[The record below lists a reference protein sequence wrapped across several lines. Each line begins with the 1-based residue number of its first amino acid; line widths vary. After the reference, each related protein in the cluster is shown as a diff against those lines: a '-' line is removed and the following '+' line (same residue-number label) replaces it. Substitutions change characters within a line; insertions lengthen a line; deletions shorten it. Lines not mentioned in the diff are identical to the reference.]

1 MFNMITDE
9 WMQCTCAILA
19 TLLSLALGIYLFT
32 TYRNKRERFKKVW
45 AGDDPQIVYRV
56 AYRSKLNK
64 SCDANELITRTNQ
77 FRRFNK
83 ARGITGVMF
92 INAEIGEVFQT
103 IEGPHDTVLDLFD
116 RICQDPMHIVD
127 KSRIVHE
134 PFAVRKYSMWNLA
147 CHNFPM
153 VDTMNSPLLWGC
165 LMSRTKMRIMD
176 ADWENTVIPPMVDT
190 FWITSRADPDIKT
203 CLPFHTI
210 PIKIKVLNL
219 DRIKQTCTFGVPRKE
234 DGSRPDFLEDIIYTG
249 DVTISF
255 LPKFANEHFRKY
267 YEFKHGR
274 ICAGGKVTKAGFL
287 FSPVKSQQRRV
298 VNFSEAGFL
307 FSPVNHNKRDFVGVF
322 PASKSFF
329 GSVKSCKL
337 VQFRDQCVKQDVV
350 TVKIEA
356 VGLDDHIRI

>member
-9 WMQCTCAILA
+9 WMQCVSAISA

-32 TYRNKRERFKKVW
+32 TDRNKRKRFDKVG
-45 AGDDPQIVYRV
+45 ADDPQIVYRV

-64 SCDANELITRTNQ
+64 SCDANELIRRTNK

-83 ARGITGVMF
+83 ERGITGVMF

-127 KSRIVHE
+127 KSRVVQE

-176 ADWENTVIPPMVDT
+176 ARWVNTAIPPTVDT
-190 FWITSRADPDIKT
+190 FWVTSRADPDIKT
-203 CLPFHTI
+203 CPFHTI
-210 PIKIKVLNL
+210 PFKIKDL
-219 DRIKQTCTFGVPRKE
+219 DLDLIKQTCTFRVPRKK
-234 DGSRPDFLEDIIYTG
+234 DGSRPDFLEDIIYSG

-255 LPKFANEHFRKY
+255 LPKFANQHFRKY
-267 YEFKHGR
+267 YEFKYGR
-274 ICAGGKVTKAGFL
+274 TTDGGAKVTKWGYEGESNQLSLA
-287 FSPVKSQQRRV
+287 
-298 VNFSEAGFL
+298 NFSEAGFL

-337 VQFRDQCVKQDVV
+337 VLFRDQCVKQDVV

-356 VGLDDHIRI
+356 VGIDDHIRV